1 MWLGLQTV
9 SSLQRRPLFRVSFIE
24 RSHCT
29 PFFHYPYLHLI
40 HQVLKVLSVEDKEMY
55 ALKVVSLTNSA
66 MEEALA
72 NEVRILKKLQGHP
85 QIVQLK
91 EL

>member
-1 MWLGLQTV
+1 MFETANSVLIREV
-9 SSLQRRPLFRVSFIE
+9 SLIQSVLRGSNVYS
-24 RSHCT
+24 
-29 PFFHYPYLHLI
+29 PFFHSPYLHLI
-40 HQVLKVLSVEDKEMY
+40 HQVLKVLSVEDREMY

>member
-1 MWLGLQTV
+1 
-9 SSLQRRPLFRVSFIE
+9 
-24 RSHCT
+24 
-29 PFFHYPYLHLI
+29 
-40 HQVLKVLSVEDKEMY
+40 MY
-55 ALKVVSLTNSA
+55 ALKVANLASPA

-72 NEVRILKKLQGHP
+72 NEVRILQKLQGHP

>member
-1 MWLGLQTV
+1 MRCIVCAYLEYLVPTGICLLIL
-9 SSLQRRPLFRVSFIE
+9 SL
-24 RSHCT
+24 C
-29 PFFHYPYLHLI
+29 LHLG
-40 HQVLKVLSVEDKEMY
+40 QVLKVLSVEDKEMY
-55 ALKVVSLTNSA
+55 ALKVVNLTDQA